1 MTAICALVGLCHF
14 YPRVDAII
22 EQPRC
27 GWKSAVSRNQ
37 RCSRLGSEVRME
49 KKLFIFR
56 VTLVHL
62 TNTTNAA
69 RQMSTLEIMA
79 SASFPF
85 TKDVGLQRLAI
96 LSATSFP
103 CAETREWLSPPGER

>member
-14 YPRVDAII
+14 YPRVDAIF

-49 KKLFIFR
+49 INYS
-56 VTLVHL
+56 HL
-62 TNTTNAA
+62 ESY
-69 RQMSTLEIMA
+69 QL
-79 SASFPF
+79 
-85 TKDVGLQRLAI
+85 I
-96 LSATSFP
+96 LLIPQTQQ
-103 CAETREWLSPPGER
+103 GK